1 MERERN
7 HIYCIYKNGKKTFYP
22 KMADD
27 IILASDLPS
36 GGSYSGVGTY
46 DHAEIIQLVSQ
57 LSQRTNMPIPDLVR
71 AFGNY
76 LFDDFTVRF
85 SQFINEHVS
94 AFDFLKSVH
103 SYIHIEVRK
112 LHPKADFPLLTY
124 EEPSENVLEI
134 HYRSTK
140 PIGTSRRD
148 SANRDWKTLDLASDG
163 IDQSG
168 ASICGTG
175 QIGGRRRITGTVRHG
190 SRSGARA
197 GDAASADARARDS
210 GFDGTDRGAKRDCR
224 ATDYFVGGGIKRWA
238 FS

>member
-1 MERERN
+1 MRVKGIIFTAFIEMVEN
-7 HIYCIYKNGKKTFYP
+7 TFSP
-22 KMADD
+22 EMADD

-85 SQFINEHVS
+85 SQFINEHES

-112 LHPKADFPLLTY
+112 LYPEADFPLLTY
-124 EEPSENVLEI
+124 EEPSANVLEI
-134 HYRSTK
+134 HYHSTR
-140 PIGTSRRD
+140 PF
-148 SANRDWKTLDLASDG
+148 ADLAEGMIAGCIAHFQENIEMVREDSTAEQG
-163 IDQSG
+163 QS
-168 ASICGTG
+168 AKFTL
-175 QIGGRRRITGTVRHG
+175 TNV
-190 SRSGARA
+190 
-197 GDAASADARARDS
+197 SA
-210 GFDGTDRGAKRDCR
+210 
-224 ATDYFVGGGIKRWA
+224 
-238 FS
+238 